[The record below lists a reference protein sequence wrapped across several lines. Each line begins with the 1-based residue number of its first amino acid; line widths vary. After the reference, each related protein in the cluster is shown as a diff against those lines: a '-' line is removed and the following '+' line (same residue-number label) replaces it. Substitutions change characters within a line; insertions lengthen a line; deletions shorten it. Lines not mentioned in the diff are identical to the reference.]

1 MFKKIISVI
10 LIVSMISVPVMANQS
25 FTDIDSSH
33 WGYSAVMK
41 LVNDGTVKGYTD
53 GSFRPSN
60 SVTRAEFVK
69 MMGVG
74 TVRKESDYSDVTNAH
89 WGYDYIMTSEFET
102 EDNAFLPDK
111 PITREETLNLLWIRA
126 GRQKGITAPG
136 IIINQGSNKNAIAWA
151 YNYKIMIGDDGISLR
166 LSDNLSRAEAAALI
180 VRARETNFNL
190 GQAGFID
197 NVSENT
203 MKAVFESYN
212 LFDEETEYNPERTL
226 TNGEMAR
233 AALRLSLYE
242 KNLTYSS
249 FVSNET
255 FSHKYAKDVTII
267 ANTVLGKEY
276 ATKEF
281 ADKNATVDDLVAAFT
296 YGAIKKSVNP
306 VSYGNSDNYYK
317 DLGNVSDFKNVY
329 LTYAYENGIQLRA
342 DGKIGAGLSAT
353 HKDIAGILIQL
364 DNLIG
369 TQTLYTTKKDADGNY
384 INKNAK
390 LNLNVF
396 SYPAN
401 KESYKCIISGVENGV
416 YEKEI
421 TGKNPYEQFD
431 FAREYSSLFISDID
445 VLTKLFKDEYKMDV
459 TFTIYPNLVWEN
471 PGVGF
476 RMRVLCTIN
485 SVEKDIDVNDVF
497 GGTLVTPV
505 TGNLKAGMNFF
516 VEIYRGYNDLI
527 M

>member
-1 MFKKIISVI
+1 MYKKIISAI
-10 LIVSMISVPVMANQS
+10 LAISMLTVPVMASQS

-53 GSFRPSN
+53 GSFKPAN
-60 SVTRAEFVK
+60 TVTRAEFVK

-74 TVRKESDYSDVTNAH
+74 TVRRENDYSDVTNTH
-89 WGYDYIMTSEFET
+89 WGYDYIMTSEFDT

-111 PITREETLNLLWIRA
+111 AITREETLSLLWKRA
-126 GRQKGITAPG
+126 GRKKGAVAPSIIT
-136 IIINQGSNKNAIAWA
+136 NQGTNKEAIAWA
-151 YNYKIMIGDDGISLR
+151 YNYKIMIGDDGINLR

-180 VRARETNFNL
+180 VRARETNFN
-190 GQAGFID
+190 GTQANFID
-197 NVSENT
+197 NVSQNT
-203 MKAVFESYN
+203 MKEVFESFN
-212 LFDEETEYNPERTL
+212 LFDEETEYNPDKTL

-233 AALRLSLYE
+233 AALRLASYE

-249 FVSNET
+249 YVANET
-255 FSHKYAKDVTII
+255 FSHEYAKDVTII
-267 ANTVLGKEY
+267 SNVVLGKEN

-296 YGAIKKSVNP
+296 YGVIRKSVNP
-306 VSYGNSDNYYK
+306 VNYGNADNYYK
-317 DLGNVSDFKNVY
+317 DLGKVSDSENVY

-342 DGKIGAGLSAT
+342 DGKIGAGIYAT
-353 HKDIAGILIQL
+353 HKDIAGLLIQL

-384 INKNAK
+384 INKNAR
-390 LNLNVF
+390 LNLNTF

-401 KESYKCIISGVENGV
+401 KSSYKCIISGVSNEV

-421 TGKNPYEQFD
+421 IGNDPYEQFD

-445 VLTKLFKDEYKMDV
+445 VLTDLFKNEYKMDV

-476 RMRVLCTIN
+476 RLRVLCTVN
-485 SVEKDIDVNDVF
+485 SVEKDIDVSEIF
-497 GGTLVTPV
+497 GGTLVSPIS
-505 TGNLKAGMNFF
+505 GNLKAGMNFF